1 MTRLPAE
8 RRRREILTVATEL
21 FRRRHYGEVS
31 LDEVADT
38 AGVTR
43 GLINHHFGTKRDL
56 YIAVIELI
64 VDVELFPVPEY
75 IHDTTLRDRLEVSV
89 GGWLDVIE
97 RSRDLWLDSVRAQ
110 GMGDVEV
117 IAVIERARE
126 KGAHRLAAVMGIGLA
141 GTLTEEQV
149 ATFRVLEGLAEAA
162 VLQWLEYDRLTRP
175 QAEAIILEAF
185 ETAGERLLAASP
197 A

>member
-1 MTRLPAE
+1 M
-8 RRRREILTVATEL
+8 
-21 FRRRHYGEVS
+21 
-31 LDEVADT
+31 

-56 YIAVIELI
+56 YIAVIEQI

-75 IHDTTLRDRLEVSV
+75 IHGTTLRERLDVSV

-110 GMGDVEV
+110 GMGDAEV
-117 IAVIERARE
+117 VDVIERARE
-126 KGAHRLAAVMGIGLA
+126 KGARRLAAVMGIGPA
-141 GTLTEEQV
+141 DTLTEEQV

-175 QAEAIILEAF
+175 QAEASSSRHSRPPVSDYSRRRSPEP
-185 ETAGERLLAASP
+185 RPAAWLP
-197 A
+197 C